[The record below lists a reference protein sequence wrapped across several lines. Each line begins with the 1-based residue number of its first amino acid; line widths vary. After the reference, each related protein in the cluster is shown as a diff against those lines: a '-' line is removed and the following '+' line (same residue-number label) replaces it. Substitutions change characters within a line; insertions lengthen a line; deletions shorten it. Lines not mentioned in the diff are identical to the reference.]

1 MLELNNVS
9 IQLNSHPLLQ
19 VNTVIQPGEIV
30 TLMGPS
36 GVGKSSVLAAIA
48 GLLPVTFSLSGN
60 IILNQRNITH
70 MPAHKRHTGLLY
82 QDALLFDHLDVLG
95 NIIFAM
101 PGKNQRHKKHRAQQ
115 LLEQVGLRDMAQ
127 RAVSTLSGGQAS
139 RVSLVRTLASEP
151 AALLLDEPF
160 SKLDSVTRISTRAWI
175 FEQIRDAGLPA
186 LLVTH
191 DQEDA
196 AATGDKVIK
205 V

>member
-1 MLELNNVS
+1 MLELNNMS
-9 IQLNSHPLLQ
+9 IQLNSYTLLQ
-19 VNTVIQPGEIV
+19 VNTIIQPGEIV

-36 GVGKSSVLAAIA
+36 GVGKSSVLAAVA
-48 GLLPVTFSLSGN
+48 GLLPPSFSLSGN

-70 MPAHKRHTGLLY
+70 MPAHERHTGLLY
-82 QDALLFDHLDVLG
+82 QDALLFEHLDVLG

-101 PGKNQRHKKHRAQQ
+101 PGKIQRHKKHRAQQ
-115 LLEQVGLRDMAQ
+115 LLEQVGLGDMAQ

-160 SKLDSVTRISTRAWI
+160 SKLDSATRTSTRAWI
-175 FEQIRDAGLPA
+175 FEKIRDAGLPA

>member
-70 MPAHKRHTGLLY
+70 MPAHERHTGLLY

-115 LLEQVGLRDMAQ
+115 LLEQVGLGDMAQ

-160 SKLDSVTRISTRAWI
+160 SKLDSATRTSTRAWI

>member
-1 MLELNNVS
+1 LLELNNVS

>member
-115 LLEQVGLRDMAQ
+115 LLEQVGLGDMAQ

-160 SKLDSVTRISTRAWI
+160 SKLDSATRTSTRAWI

-196 AATGDKVIK
+196 AATGDKVIN

>member
-1 MLELNNVS
+1 MLELHNVS
-9 IQLNSHPLLQ
+9 ISLNSNTLLR

-70 MPAHKRHTGLLY
+70 MPAHERHTGLLY

-115 LLEQVGLRDMAQ
+115 LLEQVGLGDMAQ

-160 SKLDSVTRISTRAWI
+160 SKLDSATRTSTRAWI